1 MRSVQPITQE
11 AVAMNAALLPD
22 PARRGS
28 SVPTARAEALVESYR
43 RLAAI
48 FHDVLSEQSPEALLD
63 RIADTL
69 AELIPYHDL
78 HIYEADD
85 KRREL
90 LPVFARSAAWAEEIL
105 SSPIAYGRGITGWAV
120 QHRSPVLANEAHLD
134 PRVAFVPGTPQDPEA
149 LISVPLIAR
158 GSLKGALNIYRVGE
172 GASFDENEFEL
183 ARWFGDAAALALDN
197 AKIHARL
204 EHLAHTDSLTG
215 LYNHR
220 YFHERLRSELHCAG
234 GAHDQVALL
243 MLDID
248 DFKRVND
255 VCGHGEGDHVLRVLA
270 ELLTSSVR
278 PSDTVCRVGGEEFAV
293 ILPSC
298 GSADALGLAE
308 RAKQALLHGPA
319 GEVGQITLSI
329 GLAFYPEHAM
339 NARELVAC
347 AEAAM
352 MTAKAQGKDRAVVFQ
367 EDALGERPDDGSG
380 DRGVRSIA
388 HLKMLQSLARK
399 LNRLNDV
406 REIGEAIVDEL
417 RMLVD
422 YHNCRVYLREGDR
435 LEPIAV
441 RGDHESELL
450 TMTFRLGEGLTGLV
464 AETGKPMLVA
474 NVRDS
479 EISVH
484 VPGAE
489 ADESV
494 ASVPLRYGQRVIGVI
509 TLAQLGIGQFDE
521 DDLRLLEVLAGHASV
536 SLENA
541 RLYESLRRE
550 AENAKAWL
558 EFADAVSEAR
568 SVEAIGA
575 ETVRT
580 VARLMDASQCA
591 MWLEDAHAA
600 DYRCIAETGYAA
612 DPATAPF
619 IGRRFGPAAAAQLI
633 DGRKAPFLVDE
644 EEVQRVFALERGLTL
659 RPCAVAPLHSGL
671 GVRGWITVR
680 APEGD
685 LSHFTDEGLRL
696 LEGLSYRASV
706 ALQKSVLLE
715 SEQAS
720 AEVASA
726 LLEFSRRLAGVSGT
740 YELQR
745 RIVELTGQMLGS
757 PRTWLWLERSRP
769 GSFVIAAAWR
779 ADGAVPIV
787 PTGSVV
793 EFRGTRHALERGEPL
808 VLEPGTVALA
818 AVGEDPLAIA
828 PVVLPSGRIGCIA
841 AAAPESFA
849 ERKLRLL
856 AGIANQASLALHSS
870 QA

>member
-1 MRSVQPITQE
+1 VH
-11 AVAMNAALLPD
+11 
-22 PARRGS
+22 
-28 SVPTARAEALVESYR
+28 AEALVESYR

-69 AELIPYHDL
+69 AELIPYQDL
-78 HIYEADD
+78 HMYEADD

-90 LPVFARSAAWAEEIL
+90 LPVFARSAAWAEQIL
-105 SSPIAYGRGITGWAV
+105 SNPIPYGRGITGWAV
-120 QHRSPVLANEAHLD
+120 EHRSPVLANEAHLD
-134 PRVAFVPGTPQDPEA
+134 PRVAFVPGTPQEPEA
-149 LISVPLIAR
+149 LITVPLIAR

-172 GASFDENEFEL
+172 DVSFDEDEFEL

-197 AKIHARL
+197 ARIRARL

-220 YFHERLRSELHCAG
+220 YFHERLRSELHRAG
-234 GAHDQVALL
+234 RAHEEVALL

-255 VCGHGEGDHVLRVLA
+255 VFGHGEGDHVLQLLA
-270 ELLTSSVR
+270 ELLTGVVR
-278 PSDTVCRVGGEEFAV
+278 ESDTVCRIGGEEFAA

-298 GSADALGLAE
+298 SSDDALGLAE
-308 RAKQALLHGPA
+308 RMKQALRYDPA
-319 GEVGQITLSI
+319 GEVGEITLSI
-329 GLAFYPEHAM
+329 GIAFCPEHAL

-352 MTAKAQGKDRAVVFQ
+352 MTAKAQGKDRVVVFE
-367 EDALGERPDDGSG
+367 EDAHGERPDDGSG
-380 DRGVRSIA
+380 DRGVRSVA

-422 YHNCRVYLREGDR
+422 YHNCRVYLLEGDT

-450 TMTFRLGEGLTGLV
+450 EMTFRLGEGLTGVV

-474 NVRDS
+474 DARKS
-479 EISVH
+479 EASIQ
-484 VPGAE
+484 VPGVE
-489 ADESV
+489 VDESLV
-494 ASVPLRYGQRVIGVI
+494 SVPLRYGQRVIGVI
-509 TLAQLGIGQFDE
+509 TLAKLGLGQLDE
-521 DDLRLLEVLAGHASV
+521 ADLRLLEVLAGHASV

-550 AENAKAWL
+550 ADNAKVWL

-580 VARLMDASQCA
+580 VARLMDAKQCSV
-591 MWLEDAHAA
+591 WLEDVHAA
-600 DYRCIAETGYAA
+600 NYHCIADVGYAD
-612 DPATAPF
+612 DPVTAPF
-619 IGRRFGPAAAAQLI
+619 VDWRFGRAAAAQLV
-633 DGRKAPFLVDE
+633 DGRKTPFVVDE
-644 EEVQRVFALERGLTL
+644 KEVQRIFASERGLTF
-659 RPCAVAPLHSGL
+659 RPCAVAPLHSGF

-680 APEGD
+680 APGGD
-685 LSHFTDEGLRL
+685 LSHFTDESLRL

-726 LLEFSRRLAGVSGT
+726 LLEFSRRLAGVSST
-740 YELQR
+740 EELQR
-745 RIVELTGQMLGS
+745 RIVELAGRMLGS
-757 PRTWLWLERSRP
+757 PRTWLWLERGRP
-769 GSFVIAAAWR
+769 GSFAIAAAWR
-779 ADGAVPIV
+779 DDGAVPIV
-787 PTGSVV
+787 PIGSVV
-793 EFRGTRHALERGEPL
+793 EFGGTRLALERGEPF
-808 VLEPGTVALA
+808 VLEPGTVDL
-818 AVGEDPLAIA
+818 VPVSEDPLAVA

-841 AAAPESFA
+841 AAAPEAFA

-856 AGIANQASLALHSS
+856 AGIANQASLALHPSES
-870 QA
+870 